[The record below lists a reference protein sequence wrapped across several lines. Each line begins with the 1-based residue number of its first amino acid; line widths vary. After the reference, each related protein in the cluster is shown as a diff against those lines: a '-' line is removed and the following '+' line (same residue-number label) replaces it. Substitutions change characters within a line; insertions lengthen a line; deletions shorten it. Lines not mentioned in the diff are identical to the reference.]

1 MAEATPTST
10 SAVITTLVANLT
22 LFGVFVTCFLIL
34 RVKFKRT
41 YSPKFSYDLVPE
53 EKKPDPLPR
62 DPLRWIYILLMKPDS
77 FVIQQAGLDG
87 YFFLRY
93 LFVFGIIFLFGIA
106 MFAILLPVNAT
117 NGGSS
122 AKTGFDQLAISNIVD
137 KNRYF
142 AHVFMGWI
150 FYGAVIYMI
159 HRELFFYNSV
169 RCAALSSPKY
179 AKKLSSRTLLI
190 QCVPDTM
197 LDEKQFLKIFNGVKR
212 IYVARNA
219 RKLEHKVRLRQ
230 NMVTKLEKAENK
242 LLKSAVKA
250 KLKADKKGTPI
261 DPNADI
267 YTYVPEEKRP
277 RHRSAGL
284 FSKKIDTI
292 SYCKEEIPK
301 LDKEV
306 KLLQKKYRTYQ
317 PKNSIFVEFEDQYTA
332 QLALQSVTHH
342 NPLRMG
348 PVHTGIE
355 PSDVY
360 WNNLRLFWWEK
371 FFRKLFACAD
381 VVLLIIFWA
390 VPVALVGVISN
401 ITYITKVLPWL
412 DWINNM
418 PDQLLGII
426 TGLLPTALL
435 SLLNTF
441 LPIFIRY
448 MAKVAGC
455 PTLQLIEFYTQDAY
469 FAYLMVNA
477 FLVVALASS
486 AVSVVEKIIDNPT
499 SAMNILAENLPL
511 SSNFFISYIALQG
524 LTVSSGAL
532 LQIVGLFLYY
542 ILGALLDSTVRK
554 KWNRFSGLGTMLW
567 GTTFPVYTNLACIVL
582 AYSII
587 APMILIFAC
596 IAFFLLYIAYCYNL
610 TYVFVESPDSRGM
623 HYPRALMQTFVGLY
637 LGQVCLLGIF
647 VVGKGWGP
655 IVLQAISLGFTI
667 MTHIYLR
674 DAFHDLLRVIPID
687 CMKPLDGVSHTPSFQ
702 GKSDYEEKVLERKK
716 RSKSN
721 HFEKE
726 IARDK
731 MAQNE
736 VKNDILNIDME
747 LNENETTQTLVPLL
761 ADRDFKST
769 KSSNA
774 FVRFFR
780 PDVFLNF
787 RHVKT
792 LLPATFNVEPEEVDD
807 KHAYDSPVIAAP
819 LPAVW
824 IPRDLMGLS
833 AREVEEHSKYINI
846 SDENSGFNE
855 KGRIIFLGEAPN

>member
-1 MAEATPTST
+1 MATATATST
-10 SAVITTLVANLT
+10 SAVISTLTANLI
-22 LFGVFVTCFLIL
+22 LFGVFVGCFLVL
-34 RVKFKRT
+34 RIKFKRT
-41 YSPKFSYDLVPE
+41 YSPKYSYDLVPE
-53 EKKPDPLPR
+53 EKKPDALPR

-77 FVIQQAGLDG
+77 FIIQQAGLDG

-93 LFVFGIIFLFGIA
+93 LFVFGLIFMFGIA

-117 NGGSS
+117 NGGSK
-122 AKTGFDQLAISNIVD
+122 AKTGFDQLAISNVLH

-179 AKKLSSRTLLI
+179 AKKLSSRTILI

-197 LDEKQFLKIFNGVKR
+197 LDERQFMKIFNGVKR
-212 IYVARNA
+212 VYVARNA
-219 RKLEHKVRLRQ
+219 RKLDYKVRLRE
-230 NMVTKLEKAENK
+230 NVVSRLEKAENK

-250 KLKADKKGTPI
+250 KIKAEKKGTPF

-267 YTYVPEEKRP
+267 YSYVPAEKRP
-277 RHRSAGL
+277 RHRSGGL
-284 FSKKIDTI
+284 FSEKIDTI
-292 SYCKEEIPK
+292 NYCKEEIPK

-306 KLLQKKYRTYQ
+306 KLLQKKYRTYH

-348 PVHTGIE
+348 PVFTGIE
-355 PSDVY
+355 PADVY

-371 FFRKLFACAD
+371 FLRKMFACSGI
-381 VVLLIIFWA
+381 VLLIVFWA
-390 VPVALVGVISN
+390 VPVAFVGVISN
-401 ITYITKVLPWL
+401 ITYITKILPWL

-418 PDQLLGII
+418 PDKLLGII
-426 TGLLPTALL
+426 TGLLPTAML

-448 MAKVAGC
+448 MAKVAGS
-455 PTLQLIEFYTQDAY
+455 PTAQLIEFYTQDAY
-469 FAYLMVNA
+469 FGYLMVNA
-477 FLVVALASS
+477 FLIVALSSS
-486 AVSVVEKIIDNPT
+486 ATSVVEKIIDDPT
-499 SAMNILAENLPL
+499 SAMDILAQNLPL

-532 LQIVGLFLYY
+532 LQVVGLFLYY
-542 ILGALLDSTVRK
+542 ILGALLDATVRK
-554 KWNRFSGLGTMLW
+554 KWNRFSGLGTMAW

-587 APMILIFAC
+587 APMILAFAC

-610 TYVFVESPDSRGM
+610 TYVFIESADSRGM
-623 HYPRALMQTFVGLY
+623 HYPKALMQTFVGIY
-637 LGQVCLLGIF
+637 IGQVCLLGIF

-667 MTHIYLR
+667 MTHIYLN
-674 DAFHDLLRVIPID
+674 DAFHHLLRVVPID

-702 GKSDYEEKVLERKK
+702 GKSDYQEKMLERKK
-716 RSKSN
+716 GSKSDRL
-721 HFEKE
+721 EKE
-726 IARDK
+726 IALDK
-731 MAQNE
+731 KAQEE
-736 VKNDILNIDME
+736 VKNDILNTDME
-747 LNENETTQTLVPLL
+747 LNENETKQTLVPLL
-761 ADRDFKST
+761 ADRDFKT
-769 KSSNA
+769 TQSSNG

-780 PDVFLNF
+780 PDVFLNY
-787 RHVKT
+787 RHVKS
-792 LLPATFNVEPEEVDD
+792 LLPATFNVEPEEGDD
-807 KHAYDSPVIAAP
+807 RHAYDSPVIAAP
-819 LPAVW
+819 LPSVW
-824 IPRDLMGLS
+824 IPRDPMGLS
-833 AREVEEHSKYINI
+833 TREVEEHSKYINI

-855 KGRIIFLGEAPN
+855 KGKIIFLGKAPN